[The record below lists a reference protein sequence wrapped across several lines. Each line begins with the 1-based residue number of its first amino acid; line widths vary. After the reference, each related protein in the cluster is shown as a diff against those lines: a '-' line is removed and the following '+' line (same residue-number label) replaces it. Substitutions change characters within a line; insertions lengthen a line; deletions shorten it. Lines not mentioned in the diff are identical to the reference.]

1 MTVKPTTTINRIHF
15 SDLDPLRFEDF
26 CLCLVYKLARW
37 RKINHLGRLGKDEG
51 IDIEA
56 EEEIKE
62 GYIRSWYIQC
72 KRYKTFKTSDVS
84 SVIEKLQEN
93 AKISDTLLL
102 IVGCDVSA
110 ETIKYYEK
118 EAIKIGFKNPKLW
131 TASILEAELFNNHH
145 DLLFVFLV

>member
-72 KRYKTFKTSDVS
+72 KRYKTFKKSDVS
-84 SVIEKLQEN
+84 SVI
-93 AKISDTLLL
+93 
-102 IVGCDVSA
+102 
-110 ETIKYYEK
+110 
-118 EAIKIGFKNPKLW
+118 IKIIYFHSKPRRNAII
-131 TASILEAELFNNHH
+131 TFIYFRVIFIIN
-145 DLLFVFLV
+145 